1 MIVYPFDTPKYPIV
15 ERHHILIVENPILA
29 NLLIDFFG
37 DRFSK
42 DEATDSRVGADTVN
56 NVFKTLLLNIWSAL
70 PSHVV
75 KAKIDQFCIHQSS
88 FHGLKE
94 GKFLNDK
101 ELFSY
106 SYNYGLYVLM
116 Y

>member
-1 MIVYPFDTPKYPIV
+1 MYM
-15 ERHHILIVENPILA
+15 E
-29 NLLIDFFG
+29 
-37 DRFSK
+37 
-42 DEATDSRVGADTVN
+42 
-56 NVFKTLLLNIWSAL
+56 TLLLNIWSAL

-75 KAKIDQFCIHQSS
+75 KVKIDQFCIHQGSS
-88 FHGLKE
+88 HSLKE

-106 SYNYGLYVLM
+106 SYSYGLYVLM